1 MVQAEGP
8 DVRIGTR
15 AKGSEKDGGTDVP
28 VDVHHEKATQPRS
41 VHPALAATVEALML
55 EERTK
60 WAMHIHDSLSQ
71 SVTSAVLQLQVL
83 GHRIETD
90 PEGAVAELHEVED
103 ALRSDLM
110 AIRELL
116 FELQEGRIPDDLS
129 FGGFIDRVVERWK
142 LPARVT
148 IEGNLD
154 DLPAEVLETAQA
166 VVSEALANAAK
177 HSGAKDVAVR
187 VRAGET
193 DLLIEVEDRGRGI
206 AAVTD
211 DDPHFGLSLLKARAE
226 QLGGTVEIVSTPGSG
241 VRVIASL
248 PLKGRGAGR

>member
-1 MVQAEGP
+1 M
-8 DVRIGTR
+8 
-15 AKGSEKDGGTDVP
+15 P
-28 VDVHHEKATQPRS
+28 VNVHSKPAPAARS

-90 PEGAVAELHEVED
+90 PEGAVEELREVED

-116 FELQEGRIPDDLS
+116 FELQEGRIPDDRS
-129 FGGFIDRVVERWK
+129 FAGFIEGLVERWK
-142 LPARVT
+142 LPARVS
-148 IEGNLD
+148 IEGSLD
-154 DLPAEVLETAQA
+154 AVPDEVLETAHA

-187 VRAGET
+187 VRASET
-193 DLLIEVEDRGRGI
+193 ELSIEVEDRGRGI

-211 DDPHFGLSLLKARAE
+211 DDPHFGLSLLQARAD
-226 QLGGTVEIVSTPGSG
+226 QLGGSVEIVSTPGSG
-241 VRVIASL
+241 VRVVASL
-248 PLKGRGAGR
+248 PLKERGGVR

>member
-1 MVQAEGP
+1 M
-8 DVRIGTR
+8 
-15 AKGSEKDGGTDVP
+15 P
-28 VDVHHEKATQPRS
+28 VDVHRQETLSPRS
-41 VHPALAATVEALML
+41 VHPALAATVEAMME

-60 WAMHIHDSLSQ
+60 WAMHIHDSLTQ

-83 GHRIETD
+83 SHRIEED
-90 PEGAVAELHEVED
+90 PEGAVAELREVED
-103 ALRSDLM
+103 ALRGDLM

-129 FGGFIDRVVERWK
+129 FAGFIDRVVERWK

-154 DLPAEVLETAQA
+154 ALPAEVVETGQA

-187 VRAGET
+187 VKATADEFR
-193 DLLIEVEDRGRGI
+193 IEVEDRGRGI

-211 DDPHFGLSLLKARAE
+211 DDPHFGLSLLESRAE
-226 QLGGTVEIVSTPGSG
+226 QLGGTVDIVSTPGSG
-241 VRVIASL
+241 VRVIATL
-248 PLKGRGAGR
+248 PVKGRGAER

>member
-1 MVQAEGP
+1 M
-8 DVRIGTR
+8 RM
-15 AKGSEKDGGTDVP
+15 P
-28 VDVHHEKATQPRS
+28 VDVHHHETPSPRS
-41 VHPALAATVEALML
+41 VHPALTATVEALMM

-60 WAMHIHDSLSQ
+60 WAMHIHDSLTQ

-83 GHRIETD
+83 SHRIETD
-90 PEGAVAELHEVED
+90 PEGAVAELREVED
-103 ALRSDLM
+103 ALRGDLM

-129 FGGFIDRVVERWK
+129 FAAFIDRVVERWR

-154 DLPAEVLETAQA
+154 DVAPDVIETGQA

-187 VRAGET
+187 VKAGDDEFR
-193 DLLIEVEDRGRGI
+193 IEVEDRGRGI

-211 DDPHFGLSLLKARAE
+211 DDPHFGLILLKSRAE

-248 PLKGRGAGR
+248 PLKGQGAGR

>member
-1 MVQAEGP
+1 
-8 DVRIGTR
+8 
-15 AKGSEKDGGTDVP
+15 VP
-28 VDVHHEKATQPRS
+28 VNLHSKEAPSRGNL
-41 VHPALAATVEALML
+41 HPALAATVDALML

-90 PEGAVAELHEVED
+90 PEGAVQELHEVED
-103 ALRSDLM
+103 ALRGDLM

-116 FELQEGRIPDDLS
+116 FELQEGRIPDDRS
-129 FGGFIDRVVERWK
+129 FAGFIEDLVERWK
-142 LPARVT
+142 LPARVS
-148 IEGNLD
+148 IQGNLD
-154 DLPAEVLETAQA
+154 ALPGEVLETAQA

-187 VRAGET
+187 VRAGATE
-193 DLLIEVEDRGRGI
+193 LRIEVEDRGRGI

-211 DDPHFGLSLLKARAE
+211 DDPHFGLSLLKARTE
-226 QLGGTVEIVSTPGSG
+226 QLGGSVEIVSTPGSG
-241 VRVIASL
+241 VRVVALL
-248 PLKGRGAGR
+248 PLKGRGGVR

>member
-1 MVQAEGP
+1 
-8 DVRIGTR
+8 
-15 AKGSEKDGGTDVP
+15 VP
-28 VDVHHEKATQPRS
+28 VDVHHQEARLPRS
-41 VHPALAATVEALML
+41 VHPALAATVEALMM

-60 WAMHIHDSLSQ
+60 WAMHIHDSLTQ

-83 GHRIETD
+83 SHRIETD
-90 PEGAVAELHEVED
+90 PEAAVAELREVED
-103 ALRSDLM
+103 ALRSDLT

-154 DLPAEVLETAQA
+154 DLPTEVVETGQA

-187 VRAGET
+187 VKATVDTFR
-193 DLLIEVEDRGRGI
+193 IEVEDRGRGI

-211 DDPHFGLSLLKARAE
+211 DDPHFGLSLLESRAE
-226 QLGGTVEIVSTPGSG
+226 QLGGTVEIVSTPGRG
-241 VRVIASL
+241 VRVVATL